1 MSRPRMDLRLNQL
14 IFKSGAYAQNAVSF
28 AIDQSVYVAQKK
40 LITKYTS
47 GLQDG
52 FSPTY
57 PDSGPSITRVMT
69 GGDVDDLYIWDK
81 SNGRVVILSKKR

>member
-69 GGDVDDLYIWDK
+69 GGDVD
-81 SNGRVVILSKKR
+81 LSIYMGQI